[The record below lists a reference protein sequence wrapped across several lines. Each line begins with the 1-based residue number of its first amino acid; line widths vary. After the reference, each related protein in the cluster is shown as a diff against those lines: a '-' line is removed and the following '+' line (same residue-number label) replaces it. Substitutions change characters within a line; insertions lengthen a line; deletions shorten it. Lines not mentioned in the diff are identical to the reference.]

1 MSHSLYLG
9 LRIVCVVLSMGALSL
24 CASCVDANTPNVPK
38 QSTPPITAQIL
49 RLPADVTAD
58 SQKQRWWQ
66 ITMKGGDLFEK
77 IVLLDDAPRKREL
90 EALVAAFGGDPEV
103 DMAIASSSAPFFL
116 AKGVRGSF
124 SSWVDRAD
132 TKKEKEAVA
141 LLARAEHEM
150 TELLV
155 RRLLSDPELLER
167 YYRLTVWT
175 RDFHA
180 GRFERVPVLAR
191 MYRDEFPEPG
201 APEYWWY
208 VRQFL
213 LLARATDRLDLIES
227 TPHDQFDKAFEKWCK
242 WLDAH
247 SSRMI
252 RKGGDLHWTPGSKKV
267 YDHGSLPRMDVPF
280 PGLNHDNF
288 FPKLYV
294 VLDQYG
300 FNFPNE

>member
-1 MSHSLYLG
+1 MLG
-9 LRIVCVVLSMGALSL
+9 
-24 CASCVDANTPNVPK
+24 P
-38 QSTPPITAQIL
+38 
-49 RLPADVTAD
+49 
-58 SQKQRWWQ
+58 
-66 ITMKGGDLFEK
+66 
-77 IVLLDDAPRKREL
+77 
-90 EALVAAFGGDPEV
+90 
-103 DMAIASSSAPFFL
+103 
-116 AKGVRGSF
+116 F
-124 SSWVDRAD
+124 SSYVDRAD

-141 LLARAEHEM
+141 LLAKAEQEM

-175 RDFHA
+175 RDFHG
-180 GRFERVPVLAR
+180 GRFERLPVLAR

-227 TPHDQFDKAFEKWCK
+227 TPHDQFDEAFEEWCK

-252 RKGGDLHWTPGSKKV
+252 QKGGDLHWSLGSKKV
-267 YDHGSLPRMDVPF
+267 YDHGSLPRVDIPF
-280 PGLNHDNF
+280 PRLNHDNF

-294 VLDQYG
+294 VLDQLG